1 MHHPSRRSAVAGLL
15 GAGVAGFAPLRAGAS
30 APWPPEVA
38 LGPAK
43 AFSFDRL
50 KARSEAI
57 AARPYR
63 APSAP
68 AARLLDA
75 IDYDAFGAIAYR
87 PSASLWGGESGD
99 RSIRM
104 FPLGRYARIPV
115 AMNVVARGEARS
127 LRYSTSVFDMPAD
140 SPARDL
146 GDAGGFAG
154 FRVMNA
160 DHATDWIAYLGAAY
174 FRSADPFNQYGLS
187 TRGLAINT
195 AIADGPEEFPIFTEF
210 WFEHAPAGL
219 IVYAL
224 MDGPSVTGAYR
235 IVHAR
240 SPAGLVQEIE
250 VLLSFRKAVE
260 RLGLAPLTSM
270 YWYGSSDRRPSDD
283 WRPQIHDSDGLSI
296 WTGAGERIWRPLSN
310 PPRIITNAFQDHGPR
325 GFGLMQRDRRFEDYQ
340 DDGVFYERRPSAWVE
355 PVGDWGAG
363 SVQLV
368 ELPTSGETED
378 NIVAFW
384 TPAAR
389 PVAGQRLGYRYRL
402 HWAKE
407 EPGVMGVARAAA
419 TWQGRAGRP
428 GQAALP
434 GQRKVVVDFAGP
446 TLQGVTRKSGVV
458 GVVDAKPGMALA
470 VAAYPVEGQ
479 DRWRLMFD
487 VAAPAG
493 QTVDL
498 RAFLR
503 LGERALTETWIGQIV
518 GA

>member
-1 MHHPSRRSAVAGLL
+1 MVDSSRRSAVAGLL
-15 GAGVAGFAPLRAGAS
+15 GLGVAGLAPAWA
-30 APWPPEVA
+30 AAAAAWPGEVS
-38 LGPAK
+38 LGPPRP
-43 AFSFDRL
+43 FSFDRL
-50 KARSEAI
+50 KGLAEAT

-63 APSAP
+63 PPHAPP
-68 AARLLDA
+68 ASLLDA
-75 IDYDAFGAIAYR
+75 IDYDAFGAIVYK
-87 PSASLWGGESGD
+87 PSAALWGSEPGD
-99 RSIRM
+99 KSIRM
-104 FPLGRYARIPV
+104 FPLGRYARTPV
-115 AMNVVARGEARS
+115 PVNVVAQGQARKV
-127 LRYSTSVFDMPAD
+127 RYSTSLFDMPAD
-140 SPARDL
+140 SPARRL
-146 GDAGGFAG
+146 GAAGGFAG

-160 DHATDWIAYLGAAY
+160 DHVTDWIAYLGASY

-187 TRGLAINT
+187 ARGLAINT
-195 AIADGPEEFPIFTEF
+195 AIAAGSEEFPIFTEF
-210 WFEHAPAGL
+210 WFEHDPAGL
-219 IVYAL
+219 VVYAL
-224 MDGPSVTGAYR
+224 LDGPSVAGAYR
-235 IVHAR
+235 IVHKR

-250 VLLSFRKAVE
+250 MQLNFRAAVE

-270 YWYGSSDRRPSDD
+270 YWYGASDRRPSDD

-310 PPRIITNAFQDHGPR
+310 PPRVIANAFEDKAPR

-363 SVQLV
+363 SVQLI
-368 ELPTSGETED
+368 EIPTASETDD

-384 TPAAR
+384 TPVAR
-389 PVAGQRLGYRYRL
+389 PAAGQRLNYSYRL
-402 HWAKE
+402 HWAKQ
-407 EPGVMGVARAAA
+407 EPGVMGVARVFA

-434 GQRKVVVDFAGP
+434 GQRKVVIDFAGT
-446 TLQGVTRKSGVV
+446 TLEGLNRKSGVT
-458 GVVDAKPGMALA
+458 GVVDVKPGMALT

-498 RAFLR
+498 RAYLR
-503 LGERALTETWIGQIV
+503 QGYRALTETWIGQIV